1 MAQSKNEQNRA
12 QLSVLRNLSSLQEE
26 KAIRT
31 DEQVA
36 GTTYIGRAQP
46 GTATSAARWQVS
58 RAVETTSLPITTTVT
73 WADGD
78 AAYDNI
84 WDNRTAL
91 SYS

>member
-12 QLSVLRNLSSLQEE
+12 QLSVLRHLSSLQEE

-31 DEQVA
+31 DEQVS
-36 GTTYIGRAQP
+36 GTTYIGKAQP
-46 GTATSAARWQVS
+46 GTATSVARWQVS
-58 RAVETTSLPITTTVT
+58 RAVETTSLPITTIIT